1 MPTKRT
7 RNGHSKSNNNT
18 NSKSGSRFKRG
29 KPSNKAKPNGNGD
42 QAGNGNG
49 HKLTIRRKRFA
60 LLYDGNGTETA
71 RLAGYTGT
79 DPVLGVTATGLLKDP
94 KVQDVIKQRESQ
106 VQTINGAI
114 ASRQERQEFWTRVM
128 LGNEIQK
135 VIIGKH
141 PNETVVDIKP
151 KMMDRLKASEHLGKS
166 QCDFVE
172 KKLIGGLDDQP
183 IELTLSAELLSTMDT
198 KLLKAFQKF
207 LSKAV

>member
-7 RNGHSKSNNNT
+7 RNGHSKSNNNSNGKST
-18 NSKSGSRFKRG
+18 SKFKRG
-29 KPSNKAKPNGNGD
+29 KQNNKAKPNGNNN

-79 DPVLGVTATGLLKDP
+79 DPVLGVTATEILKDP
-94 KVQDVIKQRESQ
+94 KVQAVIKERESQ

-135 VIIGKH
+135 VIIGKP
-141 PNETVVDIKP
+141 PNETVVDVKP
-151 KMMDRLKASEHLGKS
+151 KMVDRLKASEHLGKS
-166 QCDFVE
+166 QCDFIE
-172 KKLIGGLDDQP
+172 KKLIGSMDDAP
-183 IELTLSAELLSTMDT
+183 IEMKLSVDLLGKMDT
-198 KLLKAFQKF
+198 QLLKLFQKF
-207 LSKAV
+207 LSKVA